1 MTNPGAPASLML
13 IGEHIARIVPALPAF
28 EVFELAARC
37 SDEEIEVLLA
47 DRRRFTEGEAY
58 PLIGT
63 LIGDQPK
70 GEPGPLSRD
79 GDNIFCTPLF
89 ILCVGWTGSQ
99 WAVTASRSGTYQSW
113 PAGARI
119 FVPC

>member
-1 MTNPGAPASLML
+1 MTNPGSPAPLSL
-13 IGEHIARIVPALPAF
+13 IEEQTARIMPALPAF

-37 SDEEIEVLLA
+37 SDEEIEAMLA
-47 DRRRFTEGEAY
+47 DRRRFTDGEAY
-58 PLIGT
+58 PLIGA

-89 ILCVGWTGSQ
+89 IVCVGWMDSH
-99 WAVTASRSGTYQSW
+99 WAVTASRSGTHQPW
-113 PAGARI
+113 PAGVRI
-119 FVPC
+119 FVPR